1 MKEIKNAVKDQFLLV
16 MERQTVLIMFTPKE
30 IWSQFDTISDQIKQQ
45 TYVLLKE
52 LVKHE
57 YLTEIFC
64 PNGKKYY
71 SETSKLEEFRFD
83 HCKLKVTKILN
94 KKLLEIKQQE
104 CEKINEIQ
112 LTNDLIKE
120 IPELD
125 FCLEKY
131 INTINYE
138 VNNIIKRKNNITNI
152 IKKIE
157 HCIY

>member
-16 MERQTVLIMFTPKE
+16 MERQTVLVMFTPKE

-45 TYVLLKE
+45 TYALLKE

-64 PNGKKYY
+64 PSGKKYY

-83 HCKLKVTKILN
+83 HCKLKATKILN

-104 CEKINEIQ
+104 FEKINEIQ

-131 INTINYE
+131 INTINYD
-138 VNNIIKRKNNITNI
+138 VNNIIKRKNNINNI

>member
-104 CEKINEIQ
+104 FEKVNEIQ

>member
-1 MKEIKNAVKDQFLLV
+1 MKEIKNPVKEQFILV
-16 MERQTVLIMFTPKE
+16 MERQTVLVMFTPKE
-30 IWSQFDTISDQIKQQ
+30 IWTQFDTISDQIKQQ
-45 TYVLLKE
+45 TYALLKE

-83 HCKLKVTKILN
+83 HCKLKATEILN
-94 KKLLEIKQQE
+94 NKLIEIKQQE
-104 CEKINEIQ
+104 MEKIYEIQ

-131 INTINYE
+131 INNINFD
-138 VNNIIKRKNNITNI
+138 VKNIIKEKQ
-152 IKKIE
+152 
-157 HCIY
+157 YQ